1 MRTDKIGS
9 TARLLLKLYGQDVV
23 FDGPGGI
30 DRFLSDAELIDKPFW
45 RSVLLAARELQPVGA
60 HSIH

>member
-1 MRTDKIGS
+1 MAITDWPIDERPRE
-9 TARLLLKLYGQDVV
+9 RLMTQGA
-23 FDGPGGI
+23 GA
-30 DRFLSDAELIDKPFW
+30 LSDAELIDKPFW